1 MSIITIY
8 IIGGFFVML
17 KGVNRQV
24 VEITQPDSA
33 YFEKVIFFVKPGFS
47 EISEQKLRKSADE
60 MIRNATTPPHE
71 KIEKRSS
78 ERFKSYLKFSCA
90 ALAGSA
96 VTALG
101 MLIIF

>member
-1 MSIITIY
+1 
-8 IIGGFFVML
+8 ML

-24 VEITQPDSA
+24 VEISQPESA

-47 EISEQKLRKSADE
+47 EIGENKIRSSADE
-60 MIRNATTPPHE
+60 LIKSASPPPRERVCRSGRE
-71 KIEKRSS
+71 KAGIFIKLS
-78 ERFKSYLKFSCA
+78 LA
-90 ALAGSA
+90 ALSGAA